1 MADPLS
7 IASSIVGILA
17 AAGKITDIL
26 GPYISAVRETPRIA
40 ASVHSEVVGSRI
52 ILSAL
57 HGLLQTLS
65 AASRSRTLLVPI
77 DDLIAV
83 FTNGVLIFSEL
94 ESSITPICLDGAD
107 RIMGRIQ
114 WTRASGK
121 LSDLLSRLQAFK
133 QTTLLLLNILQWR
146 VLNAQEVLS
155 NKVLT
160 ILQNAD
166 MFRRLERLED
176 SFGVLGSIEP
186 KLLPHCGQALPDT
199 LSHDLACRSTVTQ
212 SHDRVC
218 PAPESPLNAAR
229 QRSSSTPFEF
239 QPVLDESL
247 PYRRAQD
254 DLLDGSIRGSVTTAS
269 KASSVFSGVSLSDVT
284 VLSNVAIPVYPAD
297 ISNAHHYQ
305 FMQPASAKVYT
316 ARRPNRLTVG
326 KWAQAVRRI
335 ARPRELRFDIQF
347 EVPVLF
353 LCSPAATTGPLTDQ
367 PVVLINGSSQS
378 LERSR
383 VDLPASYVPP
393 ANGREVLRKE
403 KSAMRT
409 ESSGRAS
416 WVDLLSALQRLELDS
431 QAWDRNEVAKRQ
443 ILPETRVDGAHGGP
457 TLAVALQRKPGTWS
471 TLPSHFKRP
480 AASTTWG
487 HIVALAAWLGMYWTD
502 IDRSRGCYRA
512 QGNGYAI
519 AGSEV
524 ADLGTVFTF
533 QVHGRSR
540 FEENRVAPVAGLRE
554 LCFGFV
560 PTIFHAAADDE
571 CRRSSAGFSSPNFSS
586 KAEVA
591 ESLVALG
598 CDAAAVRMF
607 TEDGVVSHVYPVA
620 FEVTGMLAQSFH
632 IQNSGFKRLPN
643 PTPYKWDTRAFS
655 LPLMLEAFASQIRS
669 LSAGGSSSVVQRRLA
684 QYSSDLRELSTPT
697 RSEGAPSSTVAVL
710 DRLHYV
716 IEKLD
721 GILKAKIP
729 GSGDQTRL
737 AAVDVADSDEPRRDL
752 VLLVLAVHVQGGGD
766 WDGGDASKYED
777 ETVDPLEAEE
787 EAFLWRDV
795 RSAPPEIRQHTLM
808 RLYFDVVRPK
818 VVTEVRKTMS
828 PDREMQVASRAE
840 DIWCTLV
847 FRSIC
852 WLMLHDFHPMDV
864 QIPKNDLYG
873 SEVPVFIA

>member
-40 ASVHSEVVGSRI
+40 VSVHSEVVGSRI

-107 RIMGRIQ
+107 RI
-114 WTRASGK
+114 
-121 LSDLLSRLQAFK
+121 
-133 QTTLLLLNILQWR
+133 
-146 VLNAQEVLS
+146 
-155 NKVLT
+155 
-160 ILQNAD
+160 NAD

-186 KLLPHCGQALPDT
+186 KHLSHCGQALPDS

-212 SHDRVC
+212 NPDRVR

-229 QRSSSTPFEF
+229 QRSSSTSFEF

-254 DLLDGSIRGSVTTAS
+254 GLVGGSITGSVTTTS
-269 KASSVFSGVSLSDVT
+269 KASSVFSGISLSDAT

-305 FMQPASAKVYT
+305 FMQPTSTKVYT

-353 LCSPAATTGPLTDQ
+353 LCSPRATTGPLTDQ
-367 PVVLINGSSQS
+367 PVVLIDGSAQS

-403 KSAMRT
+403 KSATRT

-487 HIVALAAWLGMYWTD
+487 DIVALAAWLGMYWTD
-502 IDRSRGCYRA
+502 IDRSGGCYRA

-524 ADLGTVFTF
+524 ANVGTVFTF

-571 CRRSSAGFSSPNFSS
+571 CRRSWQGFPLPNFSS
-586 KAEVA
+586 TAEVA
-591 ESLVALG
+591 GSLVALG
-598 CDAAAVRMF
+598 CDAAAARMF
-607 TEDGVVSHVYPVA
+607 IDDGVVSHVYPVI

-632 IQNSGFKRLPN
+632 IQNSSFMRLPN
-643 PTPYKWDTRAFS
+643 PTPYRWDTRAFS
-655 LPLMLEAFASQIRS
+655 LPLMLDAFASQIRS

-697 RSEGAPSSTVAVL
+697 RSEGAPSSAVAVL

-721 GILKAKIP
+721 GILKAKTP
-729 GSGDQTRL
+729 GFGDQTRP
-737 AAVDVADSDEPRRDL
+737 AAGKAAGEDEQRQEL
-752 VLLVLAVHVQGGGD
+752 VLLVLAVHVKRVLSGLNEHMAATGARPGSD
-766 WDGGDASKYED
+766 WDGGDAVKDDD
-777 ETVDPLEAEE
+777 ETADPLAAEE

-808 RLYFDVVRPK
+808 RIYFDVVRPNI
-818 VVTEVRKTMS
+818 VAEVRKTMS
-828 PDREMQVASRAE
+828 PDGETQVASRAE

-847 FRSIC
+847 FRSVC

-864 QIPKNDLYG
+864 QIPKSDLYG

>member
-17 AAGKITDIL
+17 AAGKITDVL

-40 ASVHSEVVGSRI
+40 VSVHSEVVGSRI

-94 ESSITPICLDGAD
+94 ESSIMPICLDGAD
-107 RIMGRIQ
+107 RIIGRMH

-146 VLNAQEVLS
+146 
-155 NKVLT
+155 
-160 ILQNAD
+160 
-166 MFRRLERLED
+166 
-176 SFGVLGSIEP
+176 
-186 KLLPHCGQALPDT
+186 
-199 LSHDLACRSTVTQ
+199 
-212 SHDRVC
+212 
-218 PAPESPLNAAR
+218 
-229 QRSSSTPFEF
+229 PF
-239 QPVLDESL
+239 LDECL

-254 DLLDGSIRGSVTTAS
+254 GLLGGSIRGSVTTAS

-305 FMQPASAKVYT
+305 FMQPASTKVYT

-353 LCSPAATTGPLTDQ
+353 LCSPAVTTGPLTDQ
-367 PVVLINGSSQS
+367 PVVLIDGSAQS

-383 VDLPASYVPP
+383 VDLPASYAPP

-403 KSAMRT
+403 KCATRT

-431 QAWDRNEVAKRQ
+431 QAWDRKEVAKRQ
-443 ILPETRVDGAHGGP
+443 ILPETRGDGAHGGP
-457 TLAVALQRKPGTWS
+457 TLAVGLHRKPGTWS

-487 HIVALAAWLGMYWTD
+487 DIVALAAWLGMYWTD
-502 IDRSRGCYRA
+502 IDRTRGCHRA

-524 ADLGTVFTF
+524 ADVGTVFTF
-533 QVHGRSR
+533 HAHGRSR

-554 LCFGFV
+554 LCFGFI

-571 CRRSSAGFSSPNFSS
+571 CRHRSVAFPLPNFSS

-591 ESLVALG
+591 RSLVALG
-598 CDAAAVRMF
+598 CDAAAARLF
-607 TEDGVVSHVYPVA
+607 TDDGVVSHVYPVV

-643 PTPYKWDTRAFS
+643 PTPYRWDTRAFS
-655 LPLMLEAFASQIRS
+655 LPLMLDAFASQIRS

-697 RSEGAPSSTVAVL
+697 RSEGARSSTVAVL

-721 GILKAKIP
+721 SILKVNTH
-729 GSGDQTRL
+729 GFGDHARL
-737 AAVDVADSDEPRRDL
+737 TAGNVGISDEPRRNL
-752 VLLVLAVHVQGGGD
+752 VLLVLAYHV
-766 WDGGDASKYED
+766 
-777 ETVDPLEAEE
+777 P
-787 EAFLWRDV
+787 R
-795 RSAPPEIRQHTLM
+795 
-808 RLYFDVVRPK
+808 
-818 VVTEVRKTMS
+818 
-828 PDREMQVASRAE
+828 
-840 DIWCTLV
+840 
-847 FRSIC
+847 
-852 WLMLHDFHPMDV
+852 
-864 QIPKNDLYG
+864 
-873 SEVPVFIA
+873 

>member
-83 FTNGVLIFSEL
+83 FTNGVLIFSDL

-107 RIMGRIQ
+107 RIMGRMQ

-146 VLNAQEVLS
+146 VPN
-155 NKVLT
+155 
-160 ILQNAD
+160 NAD

-176 SFGVLGSIEP
+176 SFGVLGSIES

-199 LSHDLACRSTVTQ
+199 LSNDLACHSIVTQ
-212 SHDRVC
+212 SHHRVR

-229 QRSSSTPFEF
+229 QRPSSTSFEF

-247 PYRRAQD
+247 PYRTAQD
-254 DLLDGSIRGSVTTAS
+254 GLVGGSIRGSVTTAS
-269 KASSVFSGVSLSDVT
+269 KASSVFSGISLSDVT

-305 FMQPASAKVYT
+305 FMQPTSTKVYT

-353 LCSPAATTGPLTDQ
+353 LCSPRATTGPLTDQ
-367 PVVLINGSSQS
+367 PVVLIDGSAQS

-403 KSAMRT
+403 KSATRT

-487 HIVALAAWLGMYWTD
+487 HIIALAAWLGMYWTD
-502 IDRSRGCYRA
+502 MDRTRGCYRA

-524 ADLGTVFTF
+524 ANVGTVFTF
-533 QVHGRSR
+533 QVLGRSR

-554 LCFGFV
+554 LCFG
-560 PTIFHAAADDE
+560 
-571 CRRSSAGFSSPNFSS
+571 SAGFPLPNFSS
-586 KAEVA
+586 KAQVA
-591 ESLVALG
+591 GSFVALG
-598 CDAAAVRMF
+598 CDAATARMF
-607 TEDGVVSHVYPVA
+607 TDDGVVSHVYPVI

-632 IQNSGFKRLPN
+632 IQNSSFKRLPN
-643 PTPYKWDTRAFS
+643 PTPYRWDTRAFS
-655 LPLMLEAFASQIRS
+655 LPLMLDAFASQIRS

-684 QYSSDLRELSTPT
+684 QYSSDLQELSTPT
-697 RSEGAPSSTVAVL
+697 RSKGAPSSAVAVL

-721 GILKAKIP
+721 GILKAKTP
-729 GSGDQTRL
+729 GFGDQTRP
-737 AAVDVADSDEPRRDL
+737 AAGKAAHSDDQRREL
-752 VLLVLAVHVQGGGD
+752 VLLVLAVHVKGVLSGLNEHMAAAGIRPGSD
-766 WDGGDASKYED
+766 WDGGNAVKDDDD
-777 ETVDPLEAEE
+777 ETADPLAAEE

-795 RSAPPEIRQHTLM
+795 RSAPPEIRQHTLI

-818 VVTEVRKTMS
+818 VVAEVRKTMS
-828 PDREMQVASRAE
+828 PDRGMQVASRAE

-864 QIPKNDLYG
+864 QIPKSDLYG